1 MICTFTSVLLC
12 ELSPVP
18 LQQQVAGQTG
28 FPFDRSLNSADVGPA
43 VMEKG
48 DVREDSVPVHSN
60 CARFTVVIQLSTSV
74 SPGSQGQAAFPADI
88 PLVLGFRGEVPF
100 RARPKCVQGA
110 LKKGQQPR

>member
-28 FPFDRSLNSADVGPA
+28 FPFDRSLNSADIGPA

-48 DVREDSVPVHSN
+48 DVREDSVPV
-60 CARFTVVIQLSTSV
+60 
-74 SPGSQGQAAFPADI
+74 
-88 PLVLGFRGEVPF
+88 PLVLNQGICAADWYVSDVGDVPAHS
-100 RARPKCVQGA
+100 RRSGKVPMQ
-110 LKKGQQPR
+110 